1 MSATDTNE
9 QAVGLLQELG
19 LKEYEA
25 KCFVGLAR
33 LPQATAKEL
42 GELTEVPRTRVY
54 DAIRVLEAKG
64 LVEIQH
70 GSPQRF
76 RAVPVEEGLSTLEDH
91 FDSRL
96 DALSETLRSVEPA
109 DPNGDDADQEVWS
122 LTGLTAV
129 GNRTE
134 QLIEEATS
142 EVVLIVGSEA
152 VLTDGLV
159 TSLNDA
165 DHVSVIVGTLTP
177 DLEATV
183 RERVPDAKVFTSD
196 LPWLQGTAEDVG
208 KEASIGRILLVD
220 RNTIMVTT
228 ISNGD
233 GTEQAVFS
241 RGIGNGLVVIARR
254 IMATGLVPSEDPGSD
269 SSEGQGSGSSEA

>member
-1 MSATDTNE
+1 MSATDTDDE
-9 QAVGLLQELG
+9 AVGLLQELG

-25 KCFVGLAR
+25 KCFVGLSR

-42 GELTEVPRTRVY
+42 GELTDVPRTRVY

-76 RAVPVEEGLSTLEDH
+76 RAVPVGEGLDTLEDQ
-91 FDSRL
+91 FDARL
-96 DALSETLRSVEPA
+96 SALDETLRSIEPA
-109 DPNGDDADQEVWS
+109 EPGGDDVDQEVWS

-129 GNRTE
+129 GNRTI
-134 QLIEEATS
+134 QLIEEAES
-142 EVVLIVGSEA
+142 EVVLVVGDEA
-152 VLTDGLV
+152 VMTDELV
-159 TSLNDA
+159 ETLNAVD
-165 DHVSVIVGTLTP
+165 DVPVIVGTLNP
-177 DLEATV
+177 DLEEAV
-183 RERVPDAKVFTSD
+183 RERVPAATVFTSG
-196 LPWLQGTAEDVG
+196 LPWLHNAEEPVG

-220 RNTIMVTT
+220 RNTVMVST

-233 GTEQAVFS
+233 GNERAVFS

-254 IMATGLVPSEDPGSD
+254 IMATGLVPSEDPGSE
-269 SSEGQGSGSSEA
+269 SSDA